1 MARSLHHAR
10 LEVIVQEML
19 ASNSRRVADLGCGK
33 GELLQWLRGH
43 AQFTHLVGVDIDAR
57 ALAEARY
64 RLGIDLTRP
73 NNRLR
78 VCIGSFEDTD
88 WDLPT
93 VDTAVMLETIEHVD
107 PGRLPKVE
115 RVVFGHL
122 QPALVLITTPNQEYN
137 VLHGMAPRQRRHP
150 GHRFEWTRAQFRSW
164 GNAVAA
170 RQGYA
175 VRYTDIGPLDP
186 ARGSSTQMARF
197 DKVA

>member
-1 MARSLHHAR
+1 MPASLHHAR
-10 LEVIVQEML
+10 LEVITREML
-19 ASNSRRVADLGCGK
+19 ASNCRRVADLGCGK

-73 NNRLR
+73 GGRLR
-78 VCIGSFEDTD
+78 VCMGSFEETD
-88 WDLPT
+88 WDLPE
-93 VDTAVMLETIEHVD
+93 VDAAVMLETIEHVD
-107 PGRLPKVE
+107 PGRLPRVE

-137 VLHGMAPRQRRHP
+137 VLHGMTVRQRRHP

-164 GNAVAA
+164 GDAVAE
-170 RQGYA
+170 RQGYS
-175 VRYTDIGPLDP
+175 VRYTDIGPRDAL
-186 ARGSSTQMARF
+186 RGSSTQMARF
-197 DKVA
+197 DKAT